1 VLKANVHTSSGF
13 ERVRS
18 SLVPLVL
25 ANGLV
30 WTLLM
35 LEAAAKPEHAA
46 EYVRWVTRTGDLMLG
61 ER

>member
-1 VLKANVHTSSGF
+1 MVWSG
-13 ERVRS
+13 
-18 SLVPLVL
+18 
-25 ANGLV
+25 
-30 WTLLM
+30 TLLM